1 MPGAPH
7 SLDETRERTRGGQDE
22 VTAGR
27 PAPVLVLLCE
37 CDRPLASS
45 SRHALDGLDEVTLG
59 RASERRITRRGAQL
73 EIRVPDERVS
83 KRHARLVRSGEGW
96 SVEDLGSRN
105 GTLVAGQAVRRAALD
120 DGDLVEVGNTL
131 FLYREQPSAGFAA
144 DHDATRA
151 AVHELATFAPAL
163 RRAFADLARVA
174 TSEVPILVQGESGSG
189 KERVARAVHG
199 LSSRGGAFAA
209 VNCGALPGELVE
221 SELFG
226 YRKGAFSGALEDR
239 PGLVRSADGGTLF
252 LDEIADLAPASQAAL
267 LRVLQER
274 EVLAVGATRPVPVDV
289 RVVAATHH
297 DLPAQV
303 EAGRFR
309 RDLYARIAGFTL
321 NLLPL
326 RERPEDLGILI
337 AALLARHGRELT
349 LAIEAA
355 RALVQHDWPLNVRE
369 LEHAL
374 GVAAALAED
383 GRIRLEHLPPA
394 LRSTAADSA
403 PLTDEDDRRRAEIV
417 DLLRRHAGNVTAAA
431 RELGRSRVA
440 LHKWIKRYRIDPGR
454 FR

>member
-1 MPGAPH
+1 MPGAPR
-7 SLDETRERTRGGQDE
+7 SLDETRERTRGGQDD
-22 VTAGR
+22 VTAAR
-27 PAPVLVLLCE
+27 AAPVLLLLFE

-45 SRHALDGLDEVTLG
+45 SRHALSGLDEVLLG
-59 RASERRITRRGAQL
+59 RASERRVARRGGQL

-83 KRHARLVRSGEGW
+83 KRHARLVRDGDGW
-96 SVEDLGSRN
+96 SLEDLGSRN
-105 GTLVAGQAVRRAALD
+105 GTLMGGRAVERVQID
-120 DGDLVEVGNTL
+120 DGDLFEVGHTL
-131 FLYREQPSAGFAA
+131 FLYREQPDAGFAA
-144 DHDATRA
+144 DHEADRA
-151 AVHELATFAPAL
+151 AVGELATFAPAL
-163 RRAFADLARVA
+163 RRAFADLTRVSA
-174 TSEVPILVQGESGSG
+174 SDIPILIQGESGSG
-189 KERVARAVHG
+189 KERVARAVHA

-239 PGLVRSADGGTLF
+239 LGLVRSADAGTLF

-274 EVLAVGATRPVPVDV
+274 EVLPVGATRTVPVDV

-297 DLPAQV
+297 DLPEQV
-303 EAGRFR
+303 EAGGFR
-309 RDLYARIAGFTL
+309 RDLYARVAGFTL
-321 NLLPL
+321 RLPPL
-326 RERPEDLGILI
+326 RERVEDLGILI
-337 AALLARHGRELT
+337 AALLARHDRALT
-349 LAIEAA
+349 FTIEAA

-394 LRSTAADSA
+394 LRAPAADAA
-403 PLTDEDDRRRAEIV
+403 PLAEEDERRRAEIIE
-417 DLLRRHAGNVTAAA
+417 LLRRHAGNVSAAA

-440 LHKWIKRYRIDPGR
+440 LHRWIKRYGIDPDR